1 MKVPAVMVPDG
12 PLPLGI
18 ETLGVAP
25 EFFASARAGQVTCR
39 RDRISSFPGG
49 DEVELASGD
58 RIGADLVIF
67 ATGWR
72 QSLKFL
78 APELQTAIV
87 PDGHF
92 RLYRH
97 ILPPG
102 EPRLGFV
109 GYASSL
115 ACQMTAEMSAHW
127 LSQSFRGELQLPEK
141 EAMEAEIDRVRAW
154 LREAIPGRPEGY
166 YVGPHV
172 GHHIDELMTDMGL
185 PTRRKRSAVTEFILP
200 LFPRRYAG
208 VGEER
213 RRARS
218 ASRNTDHPAQAPI
231 AGGGGTA
238 RRIARGAS

>member
-58 RIGADLVIF
+58 RIDADLVIF

-141 EAMEAEIDRVRAW
+141 EAMEAEIDGVRAW

-172 GHHIDELMTDMGL
+172 AHHIDELMTDMGL
-185 PTRRKRSAVTEFILP
+185 PTRRERSAVTEFILP

-238 RRIARGAS
+238 RRIARGSS

>member
-1 MKVPAVMVPDG
+1 MKVPAVMRPDA

-25 EFFASARAGQVTCR
+25 EFFASARAGQVACR
-39 RDRISSFPGG
+39 RDRISSFPDGH
-49 DEVELASGD
+49 EVELASGD

-78 APELQTAIV
+78 APELQTTV
-87 PDGHF
+87 MPDGHF

-102 EPRLGFV
+102 EPRIGFV

-115 ACQMTAEMSAHW
+115 ACQMTAEISAHW
-127 LSQSFRGELQLPEK
+127 LSQSFRGELQLPERA
-141 EAMEAEIDRVRAW
+141 AMEAEIDRVRAW

-166 YVGPHV
+166 YIGPHV

-185 PTRRKRSAVTEFILP
+185 STRRKQSAVTEFILP

-213 RRARS
+213 RRAQS
-218 ASRNTDHPAQAPI
+218 ALRNTDHPAQAPT
-231 AGGGGTA
+231 AGEA
-238 RRIARGAS
+238 GA

>member
-39 RDRISSFPGG
+39 RDRISSFTGG
-49 DEVELASGD
+49 DEVELMSGD
-58 RIGADLVIF
+58 RIGADLVVF

-78 APELQTAIV
+78 APELQTAVV

-102 EPRLGFV
+102 VPRLGFV

-115 ACQMTAEMSAHW
+115 ACQMTAEISAHW
-127 LSQSFRGELQLPEK
+127 LSQSFRGELQLPESK
-141 EAMEAEIDRVRAW
+141 AMEAEIDRVRDW
-154 LREAIPGRPEGY
+154 LREAIPGRPDGY

-172 GHHIDELMTDMGL
+172 GHHIDELMADMGL
-185 PTRRKRSAVTEFILP
+185 RTRRKRSAVAEFLLP

-208 VGEER
+208 VGAER

-218 ASRNTDHPAQAPI
+218 ASRNTDHPAHAPVARE
-231 AGGGGTA
+231 AGA
-238 RRIARGAS
+238 